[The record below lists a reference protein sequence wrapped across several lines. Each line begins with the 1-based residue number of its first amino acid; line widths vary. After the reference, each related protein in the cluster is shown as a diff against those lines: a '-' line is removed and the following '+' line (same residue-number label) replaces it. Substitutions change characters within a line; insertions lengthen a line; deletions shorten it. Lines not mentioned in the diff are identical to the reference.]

1 MRWMN
6 QLHYA
11 VPAALL
17 VSATLMAS
25 ACGSNGTGN
34 DIVCPTNNETGS
46 TGDSTASSGTGDPST
61 GSTGGSTGS
70 GMENPVEQEYTPQEV
85 AAKLHSCRKLRY
97 ETLGSMLEDRGVDTE
112 TFFGSG
118 NNCQTDANGPFCPAN
133 ERCYCDNAPCMQ
145 VGASPGNQ
153 GMCVTAPESPGF
165 LYSTAEDAFSV
176 PKMDS
181 RRGEKDGHT
190 TASAMRLFDI
200 FIQAAPQIIANIDNP
215 SLAPACVLNGQTH
228 PMFDPIDGSCVE
240 ESISCLLGTPA
251 TEDHVVLCN
260 LILDKADPIDDEDVT
275 RKQHIAVAS
284 MLAAAHSCE

>member
-1 MRWMN
+1 MRTISRTS
-6 QLHYA
+6 LTI
-11 VPAALL
+11 AALPGAAL
-17 VSATLMAS
+17 AAFLLATPGCNNDLSAVE
-25 ACGSNGTGN
+25 CPNG
-34 DIVCPTNNETGS
+34 NETVGA
-46 TGDSTASSGTGDPST
+46 TTGGGGDSSSSGNANTST
-61 GSTGGSTGS
+61 TTSTGS
-70 GMENPVEQEYTPQEV
+70 GTPMDFTPQEV
-85 AAKLHSCRKLRY
+85 AAKLHGCRKLRH
-97 ETLGSMLEDRGVDTE
+97 ETLGNVLRERGVDTE
-112 TFFGSG
+112 TFLGSG
-118 NNCQTDANGPFCPAN
+118 NNCQTDANGPFCPAG
-133 ERCYCDNAPCMQ
+133 ERCYCSNPPCLQ
-145 VGASPGNQ
+145 TGNDPGNQ
-153 GMCVTAPESPGF
+153 GTCVIAPESPGF

-215 SLAPACVLNGQTH
+215 TLAPACVLNGMTH
-228 PMFDPIDGSCVE
+228 PMFDPVDGSCVE

-260 LILDKADPIDDEDVT
+260 LILDKADPLDNADIV